1 MTVPDVV
8 IDFFRQM
15 KQEPWF
21 DGIPVHAFTVD
32 SMGNNML
39 DYAITNGNA
48 EVVKYLL
55 EIGVDVNGA
64 GEFGNTPL
72 MTATS
77 FGKYDLAC
85 YLLSAGGDGNKRNDD
100 GLSAFDMLKMNIFR
114 KQDCI

>member
-1 MTVPDVV
+1 M
-8 IDFFRQM
+8 
-15 KQEPWF
+15 
-21 DGIPVHAFTVD
+21 
-32 SMGNNML
+32 
-39 DYAITNGNA
+39 
-48 EVVKYLL
+48 
-55 EIGVDVNGA
+55 GVDVNGA